1 VVSSGLLEENNMRR
15 EDDEERARLWVAF
28 LQGLQNGFAW
38 VTWPMPVLHWISRNI
53 RRLAGAH
60 QERKK

>member
-1 VVSSGLLEENNMRR
+1 MRR